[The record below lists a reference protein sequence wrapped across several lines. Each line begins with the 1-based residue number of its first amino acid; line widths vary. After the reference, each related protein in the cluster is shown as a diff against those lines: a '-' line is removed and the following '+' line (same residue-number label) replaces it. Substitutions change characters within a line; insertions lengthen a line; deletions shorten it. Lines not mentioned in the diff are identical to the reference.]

1 MQRMQWVVKK
11 KDPGNATEKRESWA
25 DSSPLGNA
33 EVRVEPAP
41 AAIGSTPVR
50 GKRRRGK
57 FVKEDLAPDAEPA
70 ADEAEWEEEQ
80 WDWSP
85 YVIVRDAS
93 VAVMLTRSGMRDKD
107 LPGLFVYLEEALKK
121 VRGSKPCH
129 KYDVDLSDNKEITD
143 RGVVEHLVPF
153 LERWPDCHRLKLYKT
168 SCGEEAISCL
178 APWVS
183 RGYARELH
191 LSDMGGQVSGESV
204 LTLLRQVHR
213 GEKYPYR
220 LNDKASCALW
230 LRLEHNGI
238 PSKEVVQKASKDG
251 LSFRVVD
258 KDDIRSV
265 GQAEQGAC
273 QRASA

>member
-153 LERWPDCHRLKLYKT
+153 LDPRHTLLLRAIFTREC
-168 SCGEEAISCL
+168 EAASWGSSCL
-178 APWVS
+178 
-183 RGYARELH
+183 
-191 LSDMGGQVSGESV
+191 
-204 LTLLRQVHR
+204 LRAWRLRYVQPLFGDDAGRHR
-213 GEKYPYR
+213 HP
-220 LNDKASCALW
+220 
-230 LRLEHNGI
+230 
-238 PSKEVVQKASKDG
+238 
-251 LSFRVVD
+251 
-258 KDDIRSV
+258 
-265 GQAEQGAC
+265 QGAPAHFGPGG
-273 QRASA
+273 RGRVGPRYEIEDSPGRVP